1 MDLSCFSVKK
11 DDNST
16 FLLVRIVLFSQLYK
30 GSTMATNDDFSL
42 LRLRKKLGLAQSEM
56 ARRMGLS
63 LRPYQELE
71 SDNKIR
77 KVRSRHVR
85 LAESVALDVALEKED
100 PELAP
105 VSIRN
110 RAMKLARVILAQNIR
125 HKALKLADI
134 ILDQE

>member
-1 MDLSCFSVKK
+1 
-11 DDNST
+11 
-16 FLLVRIVLFSQLYK
+16 
-30 GSTMATNDDFSL
+30 MATNDDFSL

>member
-1 MDLSCFSVKK
+1 
-11 DDNST
+11 
-16 FLLVRIVLFSQLYK
+16 
-30 GSTMATNDDFSL
+30 MATNDDFSL
-42 LRLRKKLGLAQSEM
+42 LRLRKTLGLAQSEM

-71 SDNKIR
+71 SKLR
-77 KVRSRHVR
+77 EVRSRHVR

-125 HKALKLADI
+125 HKARKLADV